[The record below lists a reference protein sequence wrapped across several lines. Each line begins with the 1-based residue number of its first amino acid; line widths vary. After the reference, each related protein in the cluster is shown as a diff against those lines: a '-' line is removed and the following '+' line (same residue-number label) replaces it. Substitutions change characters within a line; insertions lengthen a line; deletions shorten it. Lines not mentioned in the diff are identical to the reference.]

1 MDEKYNALFTPW
13 KIGNVEIPNR
23 IVQCSMGGTSLF
35 GWLEPNHF
43 DKEAAYFLLNR
54 AQDGVGLILPG
65 MQCVRDTMGIPGR
78 KWLWQ
83 NDRMFK
89 ELKPYMEEFHKTG
102 SKLFIQLAAGFGRSM
117 AINGWMS
124 YLAKH
129 DFLNKLASPIVDVQY
144 SCASA
149 SATPNRW
156 NEDLKSRP
164 MTRAE
169 IKEMVEAFGKTA
181 KKLRDAG
188 VDGVEIHA
196 VHEGYLLDQFT
207 MKNWNF
213 RTDEYGGSFENR
225 FRFPVEI
232 VKCIHEYAGDDFP
245 VSLRYSVVSKTKG
258 WGKGAMPYEEDFEE
272 FGRDMEESEKAVKY
286 LEEAGY
292 AMFNCDNG
300 TYDAWY
306 WAHPPQYM
314 PDNCNLSYVE
324 HIKNFTS
331 KPVVCAGR
339 MDPVKAAEE
348 IEAGRLD
355 AVAIARQNLVDHDWI
370 HKIKAGQQDEIKP
383 CIRCHNGCFN
393 MAKFAGTPNIQHL
406 GDSLH
411 LARCALNPTTMQ
423 HNRYKIV
430 PTKKPKKVAIIG
442 GGIGGMECAL
452 VLTQRGHKPVIFEK
466 SNELGGLFLTAS
478 AMTFKENDKDL
489 ITWYKREI
497 EKAGIEVHLG
507 TEVNDLNTLHG
518 FDDIIVAT
526 GSVPRTM
533 PQIKGFDKTLTF
545 TDVLKDKKE
554 VGDKVLFIGGGQ
566 SSCEAAY
573 DLLLNFGKHPI
584 IVEYA
589 GDLVAA
595 QATCLA
601 NTSYLRDAMEYHKVP
616 VYLHSTVTEITDK
629 GCTVKNV
636 QTGETFFVECDS
648 VVNGIGFVPTPV
660 GGKTASRKVKG
671 RETIHRVGDCVAIGN
686 LRTVI
691 WRAWDV
697 CMKI

>member
-1 MDEKYNALFTPW
+1 MKEQYKPLFTPW
-13 KIGNVEIPNR
+13 KIGNVEIKNR
-23 IVQCSMGGTSLF
+23 LVQCSMGGTSLF

-43 DKEAAYFLLNR
+43 DKEAAHFLLNR

-78 KWLWQ
+78 KWLYQ
-83 NDRMFK
+83 NDAMFK
-89 ELKPYMEEFHKTG
+89 ALKPYMDEFHKTG
-102 SKLFIQLAAGFGRSM
+102 AKLFIQLAAGFGRSM
-117 AINGWMS
+117 AINGWMTV
-124 YLAKH
+124 LAKN
-129 DFLNKLASPIVDVQY
+129 DLLNKLASPIVDVQY
-144 SCASA
+144 ACASA

-156 NEDLKSRP
+156 AEDVKSRP
-164 MTRAE
+164 MTVKE
-169 IKEMVEAFGKTA
+169 IHEMVEAFGKTA
-181 KKLRDAG
+181 KRLREAG

-225 FRFPVEI
+225 YRFPVEI
-232 VKCIHEYAGDDFP
+232 VQCIKRYAGDDFP

-258 WGKGAMPYEEDFEE
+258 WGKGAVPEDTEFEE
-272 FGRDMEESEKAVKY
+272 FGRDMEESERAIKY
-286 LEEAGY
+286 LGDAGY
-292 AMFNCDNG
+292 DMFNCDNG

-314 PDNCNLSYVE
+314 PDNCNLDDVE
-324 HIKNFTS
+324 HIRKFTD

-348 IEAGRLD
+348 IAADRLD

-370 HKIKAGQQDEIKP
+370 HKILDGREDEIKP

-393 MAKFAGTPNIQHL
+393 MAKYGDNPNVQHL

-423 HNRYKIV
+423 HNKYKIV

-442 GGIGGMECAL
+442 GGVGGMESAL
-452 VLTQRGHKPVIFEK
+452 VLKQRGHIPTIFEK
-466 SNELGGLFLTAS
+466 TGELGGLFLTAS
-478 AMTFKENDKDL
+478 AMTFKENDKEL
-489 ITWYKREI
+489 IRWYINEI
-497 EKAGIEVHLG
+497 AKQGIDVRLN
-507 TEVNDLNTLHG
+507 TEVNDVNTLGG
-518 FDDIIVAT
+518 FDEIIVAT

-533 PQIKGFDKTLTF
+533 PGIKGFDKTLTF
-545 TDVLKDKKE
+545 TQILKDKVE
-554 VGDKVLFIGGGQ
+554 TGDKVLFIGGGQ

-573 DLLLNFGKHPI
+573 DMLLNFGKHPI

-589 GDLVAA
+589 NDLIAA

-601 NTSYLRDAMEYHKVP
+601 NTSFLRDALEFHQVP
-616 VYLHSTVTEITDK
+616 VYLNSTVTEITDK

-636 QTGETFFVECDS
+636 KTGETFFVECDS

-660 GGKTASRKVKG
+660 GGKNNKKV
-671 RETIHRVGDCVAIGN
+671 HRVGDCVAIGN

>member
-1 MDEKYNALFTPW
+1 MNPKYEALFTPW
-13 KIGNVEIPNR
+13 KVGNVEVKNR

-35 GWLEPNHF
+35 GWMEPSHL

-65 MQCVRDTMGIPGR
+65 MQCIKDAIGGR
-78 KWLWQ
+78 WLYQ
-83 NDRMFK
+83 NEKMFK
-89 ELKPYMEEFHKTG
+89 DLKKYMEEFHKTG
-102 SKLFIQLAAGFGRSM
+102 AKLFIQLAAGMGRSM
-117 AINGWMS
+117 AITKPMILLLQHPVLG
-124 YLAKH
+124 
-129 DFLNKLASPIVDVQY
+129 KLASPVADLDYIT
-144 SCASA
+144 ASA

-156 NEDLKSRP
+156 YDEVKSRP
-164 MTRAE
+164 MT
-169 IKEMVEAFGKTA
+169 IKEIHDQVEAFAKTS
-181 KKLRDAG
+181 KLLKEAG

-207 MKNWNF
+207 ISNMNY

-225 FRFPVEI
+225 YRFPVEI
-232 VKCIHEYAGDDFP
+232 VQAIKRECGSDFP
-245 VSLRYSVVSKTKG
+245 VSLRYSVVSKTKD
-258 WGKGAMPYEEDFEE
+258 WGKGAMPYEEDFKE

-286 LEEAGY
+286 LEDAGY
-292 AMFNCDNG
+292 DMFNCDNG

-324 HIKNFTS
+324 HIKNYTS

-348 IEAGRLD
+348 IAAGKLD
-355 AVAIARQNLVDHDWI
+355 AVAIARQNLVDHEWI
-370 HKIKAGQQDEIKP
+370 HKIIEGREDEIKP

-423 HNRYKIV
+423 HNKYKIV
-430 PTKKPKKVAIIG
+430 PTKSPKKVAIIG

-452 VLTQRGHKPVIFEK
+452 VLKQRGHIPTLFEK
-466 SNELGGLFLTAS
+466 SGELGGLFLTAS
-478 AMTFKENDKDL
+478 AMTFKENDKEL
-489 ITWYKREI
+489 IRWYRREI
-497 EKAGIEVHLG
+497 EKSGIEVHLN
-507 TEVNDLNTLHG
+507 TEVNDLGTLRG
-518 FDDIIVAT
+518 YDDIIVAT

-533 PQIKGFDKTLTF
+533 PGIKGFEKTLTF
-545 TDVLKDKKE
+545 TQLLKEKHE

-573 DLLLNFGKHPI
+573 DLLLNYGKHPI

-589 GDLVAA
+589 NDLVAA

-636 QTGETFFVECDS
+636 QTGETFFVECDN

-660 GGKTASRKVKG
+660 GGRTASRKVKG
-671 RETIHRVGDCVAIGN
+671 KETIFRVGDCVAIGN

>member
-1 MDEKYNALFTPW
+1 MNPKYEALFTPW
-13 KIGNVEIPNR
+13 KVGNVEVKNR

-35 GWLEPNHF
+35 GWMEPSHL

-65 MQCVRDTMGIPGR
+65 MQCIKDAIGGR
-78 KWLWQ
+78 WLYQ
-83 NDRMFK
+83 NEKMFK
-89 ELKPYMEEFHKTG
+89 DLKKYMEEFHKTG
-102 SKLFIQLAAGFGRSM
+102 AKLFIQLAAGMGRSM
-117 AINGWMS
+117 AITKPMILLLQHPVLG
-124 YLAKH
+124 
-129 DFLNKLASPIVDVQY
+129 KLASPVADLDYIT
-144 SCASA
+144 ASA

-156 NEDLKSRP
+156 YDEVKSRP
-164 MTRAE
+164 MT
-169 IKEMVEAFGKTA
+169 IKEIHDQVEAFAKTS
-181 KKLRDAG
+181 KLLKEAG

-207 MKNWNF
+207 ISNMNY

-225 FRFPVEI
+225 YRFPVEI
-232 VKCIHEYAGDDFP
+232 VQAIKRECGSDFP
-245 VSLRYSVVSKTKG
+245 VSLRYSVVSKTKD
-258 WGKGAMPYEEDFEE
+258 WGKGAMPYEEDFKE

-286 LEEAGY
+286 LEDAGY
-292 AMFNCDNG
+292 DMFNCDNG

-324 HIKNFTS
+324 HIKNYTS

-348 IEAGRLD
+348 IAAGKLD
-355 AVAIARQNLVDHDWI
+355 AVAIARQNLVDHEWI
-370 HKIKAGQQDEIKP
+370 HKILEGREDEIKP

-423 HNRYKIV
+423 HNKYKIV
-430 PTKKPKKVAIIG
+430 PTRSPKKVAIIG

-452 VLTQRGHKPVIFEK
+452 VLKQRGHIPVLFEK
-466 SNELGGLFLTAS
+466 SGELGGLFLTAS
-478 AMTFKENDKDL
+478 AMTFKENDKEL
-489 ITWYKREI
+489 IRWYRREI
-497 EKAGIEVHLG
+497 EKSGIEVHLN
-507 TEVNDLNTLHG
+507 TEVNDLGTLRG
-518 FDDIIVAT
+518 YDDIIVAT

-533 PQIKGFDKTLTF
+533 PGIKGFEKALTF
-545 TDVLKDKKE
+545 TQILKEKHE
-554 VGDKVLFIGGGQ
+554 LGDKVLFIGGGQ

-573 DLLLNFGKHPI
+573 DLLLNYGKHPI

-589 GDLVAA
+589 NDLVAA

-636 QTGETFFVECDS
+636 QTGETFFVECDN

-660 GGKTASRKVKG
+660 GGRTASRKVKG
-671 RETIHRVGDCVAIGN
+671 KETIFRVGDCVAIGN

>member
-1 MDEKYNALFTPW
+1 MNPKYEALFTPW

-35 GWLEPNHF
+35 GWMEPSHL

-65 MQCVRDTMGIPGR
+65 MQCIKDAIGGR
-78 KWLWQ
+78 WLYQ
-83 NDRMFK
+83 NEKMFK
-89 ELKPYMEEFHKTG
+89 DLKVYMEEFHKTG
-102 SKLFIQLAAGFGRSM
+102 AKLFVQLAAGMGRSM
-117 AINGWMS
+117 AITKPMILLLQHPVLG
-124 YLAKH
+124 KI
-129 DFLNKLASPIVDVQY
+129 ASPVADLDYIT
-144 SCASA
+144 ASA

-156 NEDLKSRP
+156 YDEVKSRP
-164 MTRAE
+164 MT
-169 IKEMVEAFGKTA
+169 IKEIHDQVEAFAKTS
-181 KKLRDAG
+181 KLLKEAG

-207 MKNWNF
+207 ISNMNY

-225 FRFPVEI
+225 YRFPVEI
-232 VKCIHEYAGDDFP
+232 VQAIKRECGSDFP
-245 VSLRYSVVSKTKG
+245 VSLRYSVVSKTKD
-258 WGKGAMPYEEDFEE
+258 WGKGAMPYEEDFKE
-272 FGRDMEESEKAVKY
+272 FGRDMEESERAIKY
-286 LEEAGY
+286 LADAGY
-292 AMFNCDNG
+292 DMFNCDNG

-324 HIKNFTS
+324 HIKNYTS

-348 IEAGRLD
+348 IAAGKLD
-355 AVAIARQNLVDHDWI
+355 AVAIARQNLVDHEWI
-370 HKIKAGQQDEIKP
+370 HKILEGREDEIKP

-423 HNRYKIV
+423 HNKYKIV
-430 PTKKPKKVAIIG
+430 PAKSPKKVAIIG

-466 SNELGGLFLTAS
+466 TNELGGLFLTAS

-497 EKAGIEVHLG
+497 EKAGIEVRFN
-507 TEVNDLNTLHG
+507 TEVNDLNTLRG
-518 FDDIIVAT
+518 FDEIIVAT

-533 PQIKGFDKTLTF
+533 PQIKGFEKALTF
-545 TDVLKDKKE
+545 TQVLKEKHE
-554 VGDKVLFIGGGQ
+554 LGDKVLFIGGGQ

-589 GDLVAA
+589 NDLVAA

-636 QTGETFFVECDS
+636 QTGETFFVECDN

>member
-1 MDEKYNALFTPW
+1 MNPKYEALFTPW

-35 GWLEPNHF
+35 GWMEPSHL

-65 MQCVRDTMGIPGR
+65 MQCIKDAIGGR
-78 KWLWQ
+78 WLYQ
-83 NDRMFK
+83 NEKMFK
-89 ELKPYMEEFHKTG
+89 DLKKYMEEFHKTG
-102 SKLFIQLAAGFGRSM
+102 AKLFVQLAAGMGRSM
-117 AINGWMS
+117 AITKPMILLLQHPVLG
-124 YLAKH
+124 KI
-129 DFLNKLASPIVDVQY
+129 ASPVADLDYIT
-144 SCASA
+144 ASA

-156 NEDLKSRP
+156 YDEIKSRP
-164 MTRAE
+164 MTVKE
-169 IKEMVEAFGKTA
+169 IQDQVEAFAKTS
-181 KKLRDAG
+181 KKLMEAG

-207 MKNWNF
+207 ISNMNY
-213 RTDEYGGSFENR
+213 RTDQYGGSFENR

-232 VKCIHEYAGDDFP
+232 VQAIKAACGPDFP
-245 VSLRYSVVSKTKG
+245 VSLRYSVVSKTKD
-258 WGKGAMPYEEDFEE
+258 WGKGAMPYEKDFKE
-272 FGRDMEESEKAVKY
+272 FGRDMEESERAIKY
-286 LEEAGY
+286 LADAGY
-292 AMFNCDNG
+292 DMFNCDNG

-314 PDNCNLSYVE
+314 PDNCNLEYVE
-324 HIKNFTS
+324 HIKKFTD

-348 IEAGRLD
+348 IAAGKLD
-355 AVAIARQNLVDHDWI
+355 AVAIARQNLVDHEWI
-370 HKIKAGQQDEIKP
+370 HKILEGREDEIKP

-423 HNRYKIV
+423 HNKYKIV
-430 PTKKPKKVAIIG
+430 PAKSPKKVAIIG

-452 VLTQRGHKPVIFEK
+452 VLKQRGHIPTVFEK
-466 SNELGGLFLTAS
+466 SGELGGLFLTAS
-478 AMTFKENDKDL
+478 AMTFKENDKEL

-497 EKAGIEVHLG
+497 EKAGIEVRFN
-507 TEVNDLNTLHG
+507 TEVNDLNTLRG
-518 FDDIIVAT
+518 FDEIIVAT

-533 PQIKGFDKTLTF
+533 PGIKGFEKALTF
-545 TDVLKDKKE
+545 TQVLKEKHE
-554 VGDKVLFIGGGQ
+554 LGDKVLFIGGGQ

-573 DLLLNFGKHPI
+573 DLLLNYGKHPI

-589 GDLVAA
+589 NDLVAA

-636 QTGETFFVECDS
+636 QTGETFFVECDN

-660 GGKTASRKVKG
+660 GGMTASRKVKG

>member
-1 MDEKYNALFTPW
+1 MNQKYNALFTPW
-13 KIGNVEIPNR
+13 KICNVEIPNR

-35 GWLEPNHF
+35 GWMEPSHL

-65 MQCVRDTMGIPGR
+65 MQCIKDPILGR
-78 KWLWQ
+78 WLYQ
-83 NDRMFK
+83 NDKMFK
-89 ELKPYMEEFHKTG
+89 DLEVYMKEFHKTG
-102 SKLFIQLAAGFGRSM
+102 SKLFIQLAAGMGRSM
-117 AINGWMS
+117 AITKPMVTLLKNPLLG
-124 YLAKH
+124 KI
-129 DFLNKLASPIVDVQY
+129 ASPIADLDY
-144 SCASA
+144 ITASA

-156 NEDLKSRP
+156 YEEIKSRP
-164 MTRAE
+164 MTIQE
-169 IKEMVEAFGKTA
+169 IHDQVDAFAKTA
-181 KKLRDAG
+181 KKLMDAG

-207 MKNWNF
+207 ISNMNY

-225 FRFPVEI
+225 YRFPVEI
-232 VKCIHEYAGDDFP
+232 VQAIKAACGNDFP
-245 VSLRYSVVSKTKG
+245 VSLRYSVVSKTKD
-258 WGKGAMPYEEDFEE
+258 WGKGAMPYETDFKE
-272 FGRDMEESEKAVKY
+272 FGRDMEESERAIKY
-286 LEEAGY
+286 LSDAGY
-292 AMFNCDNG
+292 DMFNCDNG

-314 PDNCNLSYVE
+314 PDNCNLEYVE
-324 HIKNFTS
+324 HIKKFTD

-348 IEAGRLD
+348 IEAGKLD

-370 HKIKAGQQDEIKP
+370 HKIKEGREDEIKP

-393 MAKFAGTPNIQHL
+393 MAKYAGTPNVQHL

-430 PTKKPKKVAIIG
+430 PTKNPKKVAIIG

-452 VLTQRGHKPVIFEK
+452 VLKQRGHIPTIFEK
-466 SNELGGLFLTAS
+466 SGELGGLFLTAS
-478 AMTFKENDKDL
+478 AMTFKENDKEL
-489 ITWYKREI
+489 IRWYLNEI
-497 EKAGIEVHLG
+497 EKEGIDVRLN
-507 TEVNDLNTLHG
+507 TEVNDLGTLHG
-518 FDDIIVAT
+518 FDEIIVAS

-533 PQIKGFDKTLTF
+533 PSIKGFEKTLTF
-545 TDVLKDKKE
+545 TQVLRDKVD

-573 DLLLNFGKHPI
+573 DMLLNYGKHPI

-636 QTGETFFVECDS
+636 QTGETTFVECDS

-660 GGKTASRKVKG
+660 GGKSNKKAY
-671 RETIHRVGDCVAIGN
+671 RVGDCVAIGN

-691 WRAWDV
+691 WRAWAV

>member
-1 MDEKYNALFTPW
+1 MNPKYEALFTPW
-13 KIGNVEIPNR
+13 KVGNVEVKNR

-35 GWLEPNHF
+35 GWMEPSHL

-65 MQCVRDTMGIPGR
+65 MQCIKDAIGGR
-78 KWLWQ
+78 WLYQ
-83 NDRMFK
+83 NEKMFK
-89 ELKPYMEEFHKTG
+89 DLKKYMEEFHKTG
-102 SKLFIQLAAGFGRSM
+102 AKLFIQLAAGMGRSM
-117 AINGWMS
+117 AITKPMILLLQHPVLG
-124 YLAKH
+124 
-129 DFLNKLASPIVDVQY
+129 KLASPVADLDYIT
-144 SCASA
+144 ASA

-156 NEDLKSRP
+156 YDEVKSRP
-164 MTRAE
+164 MT
-169 IKEMVEAFGKTA
+169 IKEIHDQVDAFAKTS
-181 KKLRDAG
+181 KLLKEAG

-207 MKNWNF
+207 ISNMNY

-225 FRFPVEI
+225 YRFPVEI
-232 VKCIHEYAGDDFP
+232 VQAIKRECGSDFP
-245 VSLRYSVVSKTKG
+245 VSLRYSVVSKTKD
-258 WGKGAMPYEEDFEE
+258 WGKGAMPYEEDFKE

-286 LEEAGY
+286 LEDAGY
-292 AMFNCDNG
+292 DMFNCDNG

-348 IEAGRLD
+348 IAAGKLD
-355 AVAIARQNLVDHDWI
+355 AVAIARQNLVDHEWI
-370 HKIKAGQQDEIKP
+370 HKILEGREDEIKP

-423 HNRYKIV
+423 HNKYKIV
-430 PTKKPKKVAIIG
+430 PTKSPKKVAIIG

-452 VLTQRGHKPVIFEK
+452 VLKQRGHIPVLFEK
-466 SNELGGLFLTAS
+466 SGELGGLFLTAS
-478 AMTFKENDKDL
+478 AMTFKENDKEL
-489 ITWYKREI
+489 IRWYRREI
-497 EKAGIEVHLG
+497 EKSGIEVHLN
-507 TEVNDLNTLHG
+507 TEVNDLGTLRG
-518 FDDIIVAT
+518 YDDIIVAT

-533 PQIKGFDKTLTF
+533 PGIKGFEKALTF
-545 TDVLKDKKE
+545 TQILKEKHE
-554 VGDKVLFIGGGQ
+554 LGDKVLFIGGGQ

-573 DLLLNFGKHPI
+573 DLLLNYGKHPI

-589 GDLVAA
+589 NDLVAA

-636 QTGETFFVECDS
+636 QTGETFFVECDN

-660 GGKTASRKVKG
+660 GGRTASRKVKG
-671 RETIHRVGDCVAIGN
+671 KETIFRVGDCVAIGN

>member
-1 MDEKYNALFTPW
+1 MNPKYEALFTPW

-35 GWLEPNHF
+35 GWMEPSHL

-65 MQCVRDTMGIPGR
+65 MQCIKDAIGGR
-78 KWLWQ
+78 WLYQ
-83 NDRMFK
+83 NEKMFK
-89 ELKPYMEEFHKTG
+89 DLKVYMEEFHKTG
-102 SKLFIQLAAGFGRSM
+102 SKLFVQLAAGMGRSM
-117 AINGWMS
+117 AITKPMILLLQHPVLG
-124 YLAKH
+124 KI
-129 DFLNKLASPIVDVQY
+129 ASPVADLDYIT
-144 SCASA
+144 ASA

-156 NEDLKSRP
+156 YDEIKSRP
-164 MTRAE
+164 MTVKE
-169 IKEMVEAFGKTA
+169 IQDQVEAFAKTS
-181 KKLRDAG
+181 KKLMEAG

-207 MKNWNF
+207 ISNMNY

-232 VKCIHEYAGDDFP
+232 VQAIKAACGPDFP
-245 VSLRYSVVSKTKG
+245 VSLRYSVVSKTKD
-258 WGKGAMPYEEDFEE
+258 WGKGAMPYEKDFKE
-272 FGRDMEESEKAVKY
+272 FGRDMEESERAIKY
-286 LEEAGY
+286 LADAGY
-292 AMFNCDNG
+292 DMFNCDNG

-314 PDNCNLSYVE
+314 PDNCNLEYVE
-324 HIKNFTS
+324 HIKKFTD

-348 IEAGRLD
+348 IAAGKLD
-355 AVAIARQNLVDHDWI
+355 AVAIARQNLVDHEWI
-370 HKIKAGQQDEIKP
+370 HKILEGREDEIKP

-423 HNRYKIV
+423 HNKYKIV
-430 PTKKPKKVAIIG
+430 PAKSPKKVAIIG

-466 SNELGGLFLTAS
+466 TNELGGLFLTAS

-497 EKAGIEVHLG
+497 EKAGIEVRFN
-507 TEVNDLNTLHG
+507 TEVNDLNTLRG
-518 FDDIIVAT
+518 FDEIIVAT

-533 PQIKGFDKTLTF
+533 PQIKGFEKALTF
-545 TDVLKDKKE
+545 TQVLKEKHE
-554 VGDKVLFIGGGQ
+554 LGDKVLFIGGGQ

-589 GDLVAA
+589 NDLVAA

-636 QTGETFFVECDS
+636 QTGETFFVECDN

>member
-1 MDEKYNALFTPW
+1 MDPKYQSLFTPW
-13 KIGNVEIPNR
+13 KIGNVEMKNR

-35 GWLEPNHF
+35 GWMEPSHL

-65 MQCVRDTMGIPGR
+65 MQCIKDAIGGR
-78 KWLWQ
+78 WLYQ
-83 NDRMFK
+83 NDKMFK
-89 ELKPYMEEFHKTG
+89 DLKVYMEEFHKTG
-102 SKLFIQLAAGFGRSM
+102 AKLFVQLAAGMGRSM
-117 AINGWMS
+117 AITKPMI
-124 YLAKH
+124 LLLKH
-129 DFLNKLASPIVDVQY
+129 PLLGKIASPVADLDYIT
-144 SCASA
+144 ASA

-156 NEDLKSRP
+156 YDEVKSRP
-164 MTRAE
+164 MTVKE
-169 IKEMVEAFGKTA
+169 IQDQVEAFAKTS
-181 KKLRDAG
+181 KKLMDAG

-207 MKNWNF
+207 ISNMNY
-213 RTDEYGGSFENR
+213 RTDQYGGSFENR

-232 VKCIHEYAGDDFP
+232 VQAIKAACGPDFP
-245 VSLRYSVVSKTKG
+245 VSLRYSVVSKTKD
-258 WGKGAMPYEEDFEE
+258 WGKGAMPYEKDFKE
-272 FGRDMEESEKAVKY
+272 FGRDMEESERAVKY
-286 LEEAGY
+286 LADAGY
-292 AMFNCDNG
+292 DMFNCDNG

-314 PDNCNLSYVE
+314 PDNCNLEYVE
-324 HIKNFTS
+324 HIKKFTD

-348 IEAGRLD
+348 IAAGRLD
-355 AVAIARQNLVDHDWI
+355 AVAIARQNLVDHEWI
-370 HKIKAGQQDEIKP
+370 HKIKDGQQDEIKP

-452 VLTQRGHKPVIFEK
+452 VLKQRGHIPTVFEK
-466 SNELGGLFLTAS
+466 SGELCGLFLTAS
-478 AMTFKENDKDL
+478 AMTFNENDKEL
-489 ITWYKREI
+489 IRWYRREI
-497 EKAGIEVHLG
+497 EKSGIEVHLN
-507 TEVNDLNTLHG
+507 TEVNDLGTLRG
-518 FDDIIVAT
+518 YDDIIVAT

-533 PQIKGFDKTLTF
+533 PGIKGFDKTLTF
-545 TDVLKDKKE
+545 TQVLKEKVD

-573 DLLLNFGKHPI
+573 DLLLNYGKHPI
-584 IVEYA
+584 IVEFA

-601 NTSYLRDAMEYHKVP
+601 NTSFLRDAMEYHKVP